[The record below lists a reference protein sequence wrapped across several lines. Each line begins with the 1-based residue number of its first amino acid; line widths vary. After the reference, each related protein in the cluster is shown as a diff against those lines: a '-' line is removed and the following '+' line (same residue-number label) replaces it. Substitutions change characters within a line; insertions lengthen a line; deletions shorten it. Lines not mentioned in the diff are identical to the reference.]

1 MIVTSGFVSITS
13 LHYRTGRASADS
25 PCTWH
30 RSYWIAGRSALAAEG
45 LLLSRPTSD
54 VSCAMQEIAFRE
66 DRRGLAANLPGT
78 VRVVLLTRARKT
90 PSKLLASLT
99 APGVPFGEA
108 RVPDAFGVRFALV

>member
-1 MIVTSGFVSITS
+1 MEGGFERSRES
-13 LHYRTGRASADS
+13 SCKYLHEASWCGS
-25 PCTWH
+25 EST
-30 RSYWIAGRSALAAEG
+30 LAAGG
-45 LLLSRPTSD
+45 LLLSHPTSG

-99 APGVPFGEA
+99 TPGVPFGET
-108 RVPDAFGVRFALV
+108 RVPDAFGVGFALV